1 MDLNYLI
8 VRNED
13 EKMLKKLLHLFKK
26 YIEIL
31 LVVLN
36 AIEKKYWKSGLIE
49 HYWKKYW
56 KVLKIRTY
64 WTLLKKYW
72 KILILI
78 EPSIE
83 KVLIIEHWLGQWNN
97 RHCNRQRHD
106 CSKSLTLGT

>member
-36 AIEKKYWKSGLIE
+36 AIEKKY
-49 HYWKKYW
+49 
-56 KVLKIRTY
+56 
-64 WTLLKKYW
+64 
-72 KILILI
+72 
-78 EPSIE
+78 
-83 KVLIIEHWLGQWNN
+83 
-97 RHCNRQRHD
+97 
-106 CSKSLTLGT
+106 